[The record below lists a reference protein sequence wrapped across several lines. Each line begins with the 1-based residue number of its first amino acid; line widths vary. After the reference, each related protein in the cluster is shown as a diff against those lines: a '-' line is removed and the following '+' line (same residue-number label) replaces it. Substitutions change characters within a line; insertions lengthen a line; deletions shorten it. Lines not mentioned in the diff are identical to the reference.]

1 MRSLILIIFSLLTC
15 RCFSQTTINVTSVE
29 ITKTDFNSC
38 VALQP
43 ILIKDSSDYDTLTL
57 GTLRFRTL
65 GVFKS
70 PDMTLLKSLNDN
82 KYSLVDNK
90 SGWIE
95 TLLSFPV
102 FSSDLKIFGCFGTS
116 FGSETIKLYRITDE
130 RFEILCGFTSL
141 KKVTQINCLT
151 ETSFYTKNIDD
162 KYLKYNLEP
171 KK

>member
-1 MRSLILIIFSLLTC
+1 MDYTC
-15 RCFSQTTINVTSVE
+15 CAVM
-29 ITKTDFNSC
+29 
-38 VALQP
+38 QP
-43 ILIKDSSDYDTLTL
+43 TLIKDSSDYDTLTL
-57 GTLRFRTL
+57 GILRFKIL
-65 GVFKS
+65 GVFKT
-70 PDMTLLKSLNDN
+70 PDITLLKSLSDN

-95 TLLSFPV
+95 TLLSFPI

-116 FGSETIKLYRITDE
+116 FGSEMIKLYRITDE

-141 KKVTQINCLT
+141 KKVSQINCLT
-151 ETSFYTKNIDD
+151 ETSFYTKDIDD